1 MQDNS
6 KRRRNVDRSADTKAR
21 LIAAARK
28 LFVEKG
34 FSGTSTPEIVRQAEV
49 TRGALYHHYADK
61 TALFRAVLE
70 AESDAIGHAIEA
82 IDKQPNP
89 LAAGSAAYFSAMAV
103 PGRARLL
110 LVEGPFVLG
119 AAEIDAMDGGG
130 GRASL
135 RAGLAAAVNGFSETE
150 IDALAMILSAGF
162 DRAALAIAE
171 GAAPEPY
178 HVALQSLIEGIRAQ

>member
-1 MQDNS
+1 MQEESN
-6 KRRRNVDRSADTKAR
+6 RRRNAERSAETKSR
-21 LIAAARK
+21 LIAAARE

-34 FSGTSTPEIVRQAEV
+34 FAGTSTPQIVRRAEV

-61 TALFRAVLE
+61 AALFRAVLMV
-70 AESDAIGHAIEA
+70 ESEAIGQAIGRVGDVPDA
-82 IDKQPNP
+82 
-89 LAAGSAAYFSAMAV
+89 LAKGSAAYFSAMAV

-110 LVEGPFVLG
+110 LVEGPAVLG

-130 GRASL
+130 GRAAL
-135 RAGLAAAVNGFSETE
+135 RAGLAATSDGFREAE
-150 IDALAMILSAGF
+150 LDALASVLSAGF

-178 HVALQSLIEGIRAQ
+178 HVALQRLINGLGAT